1 MATPHGRRMILWMVS
16 SFRRHFSDHATV
28 ICKLSVMKP
37 APRVKHAKYRK
48 LKSIDI
54 TNLREAICNS
64 QLHQDPPDDLN
75 MLLDCYNTTLK
86 SLLDEHAPVCSRH
99 VITRPRPPLFND
111 NIIQVRRDRRKAERR
126 WRKTGLP
133 SDLVVFKV
141 KRNYVVH
148 LMNEAKCTHYRQFT
162 DKNSSNQSKLFRASK
177 SLLNLQ
183 EDKSLPPHT
192 NASVLANE
200 MGEYFIHKVVAIR
213 SKLAGDAVPH
223 AVSTE
228 CAPHSSSSTDD
239 VVTLSEFQS
248 ISEEAVRKSAVASM
262 KTCAQDPFPSSIL
275 LFCIEELLP
284 VITGMLNISLAHGYF
299 ADKRKKALVHPLLKN
314 LVFN

>member
-1 MATPHGRRMILWMVS
+1 M
-16 SFRRHFSDHATV
+16 
-28 ICKLSVMKP
+28 
-37 APRVKHAKYRK
+37 
-48 LKSIDI
+48 
-54 TNLREAICNS
+54 
-64 QLHQDPPDDLN
+64 
-75 MLLDCYNTTLK
+75 
-86 SLLDEHAPVCSRH
+86 
-99 VITRPRPPLFND
+99 FND
-111 NIIQVRRDRRKAERR
+111 NIFQARRDRRKAERR

-148 LMNEAKCTHYRQFT
+148 LMNEDRCTHCRQFI
-162 DKNSSNQSKLFRASK
+162 DKNSSDQSKLFPASK

-183 EDKSLPPHT
+183 EEKSLPPHT

-213 SKLAGDAVPH
+213 SKLAGRDAVPH

-228 CAPHSSSSTDD
+228 CAPQGSSSTDV

-248 ISEEAVRKSAVASM
+248 LSEEAVRKMAVASM
-262 KTCAQDPFPSSIL
+262 KTCALDPFPSSIL
-275 LFCIEELLP
+275 LLCIEELLP
-284 VITGMLNISLAHGYF
+284 VITRMLNISLKHGYF
-299 ADKRKKALVHPLLKN
+299 SDEWKKPLVHPLLKN